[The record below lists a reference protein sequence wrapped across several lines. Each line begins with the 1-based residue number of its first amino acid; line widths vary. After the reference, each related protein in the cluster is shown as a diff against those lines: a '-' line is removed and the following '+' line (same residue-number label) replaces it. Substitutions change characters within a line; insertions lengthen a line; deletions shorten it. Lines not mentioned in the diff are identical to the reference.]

1 LETHFSKLQVLT
13 DLGLTSL
20 QARVYLALLTSGPL
34 KASAISTISK
44 VARPDVYRNLSKLQK
59 IGLVEE
65 IIRKPVEY
73 RAIPITNGLKL
84 LLEAKTQQYETVKGE
99 TRMLLDTATIE
110 KSNKNKAAE
119 APHFVL
125 IPKGKTVIE
134 EIRTAIEKAESSV
147 DLVLS
152 WKRFS
157 QGIASVFSES
167 METAWTKN
175 LKSRFIIESPP
186 ESKTGEQLIKFC
198 REKPFCQIKFI
209 PHNPQAIFGIYDG
222 NEIFIVLQSKT
233 DLPGSPALWS
243 NNPSLIGLAK
253 DYFEML
259 WLTSMEG
266 PKLNKNKSA

>member
-1 LETHFSKLQVLT
+1 METHFSKLQVLR
-13 DLGLTSL
+13 DLGITSL
-20 QARVYLALLTSGPL
+20 QARVYLTLFVSGPL

-59 IGLVEE
+59 MGLVEK

-73 RAIPITNGLKL
+73 RAIPMKKGLKL
-84 LLEAKTQQYETVKGE
+84 LLETKRNQYETVRAE
-99 TRMLLDTATIE
+99 TQILLDTATAE
-110 KSNKNKAAE
+110 KSNQNKEAE
-119 APHFVL
+119 APQFVL
-125 IPKGKTVIE
+125 IPKGKTVVE
-134 EIRTAIEKAESSV
+134 EIRTAIENAEFSV

-157 QGIASVFSES
+157 QGIASIFAES

-175 LKSRFIIESPP
+175 LKNRFIIESPP
-186 ESKTGEQLIKFC
+186 ESKTGEQLIQFC
-198 REKPFCQIKFI
+198 REKPFCQVRFI
-209 PHNPQAIFGIYDG
+209 SHYPEAIFGIYDG
-222 NEIFIVLQSKT
+222 KEMFIVLQSKT

-259 WLTSMEG
+259 WLTSMAR
-266 PKLNKNKSA
+266 PQTLQA